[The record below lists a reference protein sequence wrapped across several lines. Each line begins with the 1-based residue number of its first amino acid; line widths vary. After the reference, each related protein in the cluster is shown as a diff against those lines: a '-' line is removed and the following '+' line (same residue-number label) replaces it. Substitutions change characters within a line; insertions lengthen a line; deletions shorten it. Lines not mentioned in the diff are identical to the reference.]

1 MQEDLSPSMM
11 GVDETTI
18 NTEEGQ
24 MECIAPVLKVN
35 VMPEGCLIDLG
46 SLYAHLARMKDK
58 RHARGLR
65 YALGT
70 VLVYLILAKLA
81 GEDRVYGI
89 SQWVKHRQV
98 ALAEALALKRPQA
111 PSVNTYRRVL
121 GEYIDIEE
129 FEQVVREFFA
139 AQPAAGHSVGIAL
152 DGKTLR
158 GTIPAGQTQGRHLL
172 AAYVPAEG
180 WVLYQVEVVNKENE
194 ISAAPRV
201 LNCLDLRD
209 KVVTGDAM
217 FAQREL
223 SRQIVAAG
231 GDYVW
236 TVKDNQSTLRQDI
249 ALLFQPEQ
257 VVKGFS
263 PALKDFRMA
272 QTVEKGHGREE
283 RRTLTASAE
292 LTPYLDWPTAA
303 QVFKLERQI
312 KRTADGKL
320 TQDVVYGI
328 TSLTPDE
335 AAPAQLLDLNRR
347 HWGIENGLHY
357 RRDETLRED
366 WCHLKGGHAPRA
378 MAVLN
383 NLIVGLVLHLKWT
396 NLAEARR
403 YFDAHPSDAQR
414 VVMRRLH

>member
-1 MQEDLSPSMM
+1 
-11 GVDETTI
+11 
-18 NTEEGQ
+18 
-24 MECIAPVLKVN
+24 MECTAPELDVN
-35 VMPEGCLIDLG
+35 VAVEGCVVDLG
-46 SLYAHLARMKDK
+46 SLYAALARVRDK
-58 RHARGLR
+58 RHARGRR
-65 YALGT
+65 YALVT
-70 VLVYLILAKLA
+70 VLVYILLAKLA

-98 ALAEALALKRPQA
+98 ALATALALQRPQA

-121 GEYIDIEE
+121 GESINIDE

-139 AQPAAGHSVGIAL
+139 AQPDAGQSISIAL

-158 GTIPAGQTQGRHLL
+158 GTIPAGQLQGRHLL
-172 AAYVPAEG
+172 AAYLPAEG

-201 LNCLDLRD
+201 LNCLDLRG

-223 SRQIVAAG
+223 SAQIVAAE

-249 ALLFQPEQ
+249 ELLFQPEQ
-257 VVKGFS
+257 TVKGFS
-263 PALKDFRMA
+263 PALKDFRTA

-292 LTPYLDWPTAA
+292 LNAYLDWPTAA
-303 QVFKLERQI
+303 QVFKLERQVR
-312 KRTADGKL
+312 RTADGK
-320 TQDVVYGI
+320 TTDEIVYGI
-328 TSLTPDE
+328 TSLSADE
-335 AAPAQLLDLNRR
+335 ASPARLLALNRS
-347 HWGIENGLHY
+347 HWAIENGLHY

-366 WCHLKGGHAPRA
+366 WCHLKSGQAPRA
-378 MAVLN
+378 MAVIN
-383 NLIVGLVLHLKWT
+383 NLIVGLVLHLGWI
-396 NLAEARR
+396 NLPEARR
-403 YFDAHPSDAQR
+403 YYDAHPAEAQR